1 MNTNQEIY
9 AKALEIAALMIG
21 KAQWSGQM
29 TRPGDQYHLFSEYEK
44 VAKAVGLQIFNAPD
58 WSTVGS

>member
-21 KAQWSGQM
+21 KAQWSGKMQK
-29 TRPGDQYHLFSEYEK
+29 PGDVYHLLGEYEK
-44 VAKAVGLQIFNAPD
+44 VTEIVGRRIFNAPD
-58 WSTVGS
+58 